1 MQSKAFRRENIMER
15 KAVANKIR
23 NGLTLYFNNVYNRQS
38 QLSRRERVKQWRQ
51 LPEVN
56 QLLVILK
63 KTSKP
68 GLFRDDEKNFYYE
81 QKKITRIGYSSEEIV
96 LDYEEMVENRQ
107 KENQFRYKEDEEVAQ
122 LCENINLEVSNS
134 DILNS
139 TFKCTASSV
148 SVNRSG
154 LLRFEEEE
162 KNYHKLL
169 KDQS

>member
-1 MQSKAFRRENIMER
+1 MQSKAFCRENIMER
-15 KAVANKIR
+15 KSVANKIR
-23 NGLTLYFNNVYNRQS
+23 NGLALYFNNVYNRQS

-107 KENQFRYKEDEEVAQ
+107 KENQF
-122 LCENINLEVSNS
+122 
-134 DILNS
+134 
-139 TFKCTASSV
+139 
-148 SVNRSG
+148 
-154 LLRFEEEE
+154 
-162 KNYHKLL
+162 
-169 KDQS
+169 